1 MKRNTIITVVV
12 IAAFA
17 GLLLYSTLSAQRIQC
32 DVCVTFNGRS
42 NCASA
47 TAATET
53 DAARS
58 AQSTACGILSQ
69 GMAESINCGDAQPTK
84 RACQHAA

>member
-1 MKRNTIITVVV
+1 MKRNTIITVLV
-12 IAAFA
+12 IAVFA
-17 GLLLYSTLSAQRIQC
+17 GLLLYSTLSAQRVQC

-53 DAARS
+53 DASHS
-58 AQSTACGILSQ
+58 AQATACGTLSQ

-84 RACQHAA
+84 RACKHAA

>member
-1 MKRNTIITVVV
+1 MKRSVVITIVVV
-12 IAAFA
+12 AAFA
-17 GLLLYSTLSAQRIQC
+17 GLLLYSTLSAQRVQC
-32 DVCVTFNGRS
+32 DVCVSFNGLS

-47 TAATET
+47 PAANEME
-53 DAARS
+53 AARS
-58 AQSTACGILSQ
+58 AQSTACGVLAR